1 METHKDLNVV
11 TQRTLNPPLF
21 ISSVNHKEHLFIKR
35 QCSSNLKLSPEK
47 CESPRLTFA
56 IDLKKV
62 DRSHAQSEQ
71 PTKDIPRNYSTQPFP
86 DKIIELKSRLNIP
99 SDLGL
104 KPGTLI
110 KSHHS
115 RPSHASNIPQ
125 PEPSPPKRLA
135 NSLKKSEDIWA
146 LLRPQKNP
154 KIIIDK
160 MRISIKVLK
169 NEVNCL
175 KDIRK
180 DFDRLKEHNF
190 KLIKL
195 FSNRPL
201 TAGSGKSEVSQN
213 ERLVIQY
220 KVKIKQLEDTIK
232 NILLEKATMQS
243 KSIDD
248 NYKILLYADKIRN
261 SDEDTKKIKSEYESR
276 LAQDKRQIEEKLR
289 FLKQELYDRDK
300 EIEKLSL
307 ETKSLSSK
315 FQAEKQNLKSTKDEL
330 EYCNNENMKL
340 MQNSINLIEEILE
353 LKKANQT
360 LQNEISSVK
369 DSARSPELSQVEKL
383 SKENSKLKDLLD
395 QYQNRLLEKEQ
406 NFNSLQRKWQKN
418 KEKKNDLIEK
428 WANLELDLNGLIQEK
443 AQWEQKERMWMENE
457 EMWER
462 NEELWKIE
470 INDWEGKQRVWENKL
485 KDWECKQ
492 GEWDKSNALIG
503 KLKENILLREAEWKK
518 GQERLKRA
526 EDDWRAR
533 EGEWREQESKL
544 KQDLS
549 GLAEVN
555 ERLNDE
561 IGALRN
567 RQRDWD
573 GILKG
578 WKKKEKDWNECQE
591 LWNENEN
598 EWNRERDK
606 FQKKIEKLKEVREKL
621 DNDRK
626 VLESEKVKWEQ
637 AKEELEDK
645 VLELQQNNKGQNEH
659 SAYVAI
665 NEKDSEIQNLKSM
678 IETLESG
685 QKQQLL
691 HFKAKQSKYKSKK
704 SQFEAKEQAWK
715 HEKLEFMYKES
726 ELISEINN
734 IQFQKPSKEID
745 NSDLR
750 VSLENKIKTI
760 LFQFQIFSEKVES
773 KFQALTQKV
782 ENQFS
787 SLIEIILS
795 KKASSKNVEIK
806 SLEDSIIFLSS
817 LPPNSNPMN
826 SGQALQAL
834 QESSVLPFHLL
845 ENHDFL
851 LSNIQKL
858 QITYPKLSKLV
869 NLFTKLVESRS
880 KPPKDFRIPNKIIY
894 FSNVPTAYIEKILTV
909 LKELEKPISTFA
921 KLSNSPEISPISSE
935 PPIKIEISYRLSE
948 SDDEQKSRDFE
959 ISKSEENYSKELEL
973 VIYNLKEKHAKDL
986 DKIYLEIE
994 ERENLFNEEII
1005 KLTIEI
1011 AELNKEINRLASEN
1025 KVLRGK
1031 VKGSDQSLK
1040 EKNEEIEYLK
1050 NNERLYEQ
1058 SLEGFQNKVK
1068 NMERK
1073 NDQADKAS
1081 GTEQE
1086 LGGDDP
1092 EIKCKILQGL
1102 YDQCNEHLNLLR
1114 SEHEEVLE
1122 RNKALENENEELLN
1136 ELKSFQFSNKN

>member
-21 ISSVNHKEHLFIKR
+21 ISSVNHKEHLFTKR
-35 QCSSNLKLSPEK
+35 QCSSNIKLSPEK
-47 CESPRLTFA
+47 SESPRLTFA

-71 PTKDIPRNYSTQPFP
+71 PTKDIPRNYSTQPYP

-99 SDLGL
+99 TDLNY
-104 KPGTLI
+104 KQGTLV

-115 RPSHASNIPQ
+115 RPSHASNLPQ

-135 NSLKKSEDIWA
+135 NSLKKSEDIWS
-146 LLRPQKNP
+146 LLRPQRNP
-154 KIIIDK
+154 MITIDK
-160 MRISIKVLK
+160 MKISIKVLK
-169 NEVNCL
+169 NEVSCL

-180 DFDRLKEHNF
+180 EIERLKDHNF

-195 FSNRPL
+195 FSTRSL
-201 TAGSGKSEVSQN
+201 TIGSGKSEVSQN

-261 SDEDTKKIKSEYESR
+261 SDEDVKKIKSEYESR
-276 LAQDKRQIEEKLR
+276 LSKEKKEIEEKIR
-289 FLKQELYDRDK
+289 FLKQELYDKDK

-315 FQAEKQNLKSTKDEL
+315 LQSEKQNLKSTKEEL
-330 EYCNNENMKL
+330 DYCNNENLKL

-353 LKKANQT
+353 LKKTNQT
-360 LQNEISSVK
+360 LQNEINSIK
-369 DSARSPELSQVEKL
+369 DSTRSSELSQEIEKL
-383 SKENSKLKDLLD
+383 SKENSKFKELLD
-395 QYQNRLLEKEQ
+395 QYQKRLIEKEQ

-418 KEKKNDLIEK
+418 KEKRNDLIEK
-428 WANLELDLNGLIQEK
+428 WANLELDLNRMIQEK
-443 AQWEQKERMWMENE
+443 AQWEQKEKMWMENE
-457 EMWER
+457 ELWEK

-470 INDWEGKQRVWENKL
+470 KNDWEGKQRNWENKL
-485 KDWECKQ
+485 KDWENKQ
-492 GEWDKSNALIG
+492 VEWDKSNASIL
-503 KLKENILLREAEWKK
+503 KLKENILLREAEWRKE
-518 GQERLKRA
+518 QERSKKS
-526 EDDWRAR
+526 EEIWKIR
-533 EGEWREQESKL
+533 EIEWKDEEIKFKQEINKL
-544 KQDLS
+544 L
-549 GLAEVN
+549 EIN
-555 ERLNDE
+555 ERFNEE
-561 IGALRN
+561 IGHLKN
-567 RQRDWD
+567 RQKEWD
-573 GILKG
+573 SVLRT
-578 WKKKEKDWNECQE
+578 WKNKEKDWNECQE
-591 LWNENEN
+591 LWSQNEN
-598 EWNRERDK
+598 EWNRDRDK
-606 FQKKIEKLKEVREKL
+606 LQKKIDKLKGMRE
-621 DNDRK
+621 
-626 VLESEKVKWEQ
+626 VLESEKKVWMDEREKWEWDRV
-637 AKEELEDK
+637 ELESK
-645 VLELQQNNKGQNEH
+645 VLELQQENKGRNEN
-659 SAYVAI
+659 SPFTVI

-678 IETLESG
+678 IETLESSH
-685 QKQQLL
+685 KQELL
-691 HFKAKQSKYKSKK
+691 HFKTKQSKYKSKK

-734 IQFQKPSKEID
+734 IQFQKPSKNLDDQEFR
-745 NSDLR
+745 L
-750 VSLENKIKTI
+750 SLENRVKSI
-760 LFQFQIFSEKVES
+760 LFQFQIFAEKVEN

-782 ENQFS
+782 ETQFS
-787 SLIEIILS
+787 SLLEIILS

-826 SGQALQAL
+826 SGQALQ
-834 QESSVLPFHLL
+834 ESSVLPFHLL

-858 QITYPKLSKLV
+858 QISYPKLSKLV
-869 NLFTKLVESRS
+869 NLFTKLIESRS

-894 FSNVPTAYIEKILTV
+894 FSNVPTAYIEKILLV

-921 KLSNSPEISPISSE
+921 KLSNSPEISPISPES
-935 PPIKIEISYRLSE
+935 PIKIEISYRLSE
-948 SDDEQKSRDFE
+948 SDDEQKSRILE

-973 VIYNLKEKHAKDL
+973 VIYNIKEKHAKDL
-986 DKIYLEIE
+986 EKIYLEIE

-1011 AELNKEINRLASEN
+1011 ADLNKEINRISSEN
-1025 KVLRGK
+1025 KVLRVK

-1040 EKNEEIEYLK
+1040 ERTEEIEYLK
-1050 NNERLYEQ
+1050 NNERLYEK
-1058 SLEGFQNKVK
+1058 SLEGLKNKVK
-1068 NMERK
+1068 VYERK
-1073 NDQADKAS
+1073 NERAHKAS

-1086 LGGDDP
+1086 LIGEDFED
-1092 EIKCKILQGL
+1092 KCKILQGL
-1102 YDQCNEHLNLLR
+1102 YDQCNEHLNQLR

-1122 RNKALENENEELLN
+1122 KNKALEIENEDLLS